1 MLSVVRVAEL
11 DGFVFVAVK
20 NYPQKAQLCFSL
32 KWLVK
37 M

>member
-11 DGFVFVAVK
+11 DGFVVVK